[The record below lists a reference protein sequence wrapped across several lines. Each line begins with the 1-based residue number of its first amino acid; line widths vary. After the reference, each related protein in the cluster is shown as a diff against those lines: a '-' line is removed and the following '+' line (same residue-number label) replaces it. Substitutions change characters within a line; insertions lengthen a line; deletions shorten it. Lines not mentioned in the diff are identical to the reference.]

1 MCEITITCGSCSDS
15 GSDPQEP
22 PAPYRPRWPARLNGW
37 VAASTY
43 AEACTATLAVPQEVA
58 TIYTAKAILS
68 AGYAIDALYV
78 AVHREAAGYVSGE
91 ARLAVYTSEFGP
103 HSQTPNLPNL
113 YGRVGFN
120 RGELEPR
127 VEATDQDRIICLVAL
142 VPAYG
147 TPPHLLSTAPVPAT
161 EIPDDAYQLW
171 WTLSGQRCESAPRST
186 LPATVGGDS
195 GFNPVDRV
203 VLLTAEM
210 TRSA

>member
-1 MCEITITCGSCSDS
+1 M
-15 GSDPQEP
+15 
-22 PAPYRPRWPARLNGW
+22 
-37 VAASTY
+37 
-43 AEACTATLAVPQEVA
+43 
-58 TIYTAKAILS
+58 YTAKAILP
-68 AGYAIDALYV
+68 AGHAIDAV
-78 AVHREAAGYVSGE
+78 HIAVHRAATAYVSGE

-120 RGELEPR
+120 RGELETR
-127 VEATDQDRIICLVAL
+127 VEATDQDRIIYLAAL

-203 VLLTAEM
+203 VLLAAEM